1 MHAHQPL
8 PPALGA
14 DQAARRR
21 ATCSHAIKDRP
32 GQTRVG
38 ENTRVRTRSGER
50 AYLLLLL
57 LLLFFFIFFDQGNH
71 HAWPTSSISILEP
84 PTSAAP
90 QQARRSCGRRTCKSH
105 APPRLFTPD
114 ALLVSA
120 APPPIVVTR
129 RSVIFRTS
137 AWRGSRSSIA
147 PTDGVHA
154 NGCVGGNGRKN
165 LRQPSNRANAP
176 HPRAI
181 SKQAADVGAAHVT
194 SHVPPWE
201 FTREGSDGGG
211 AGNTIST
218 TTARCAPRFS
228 RTTKVPG
235 AKQQSTAVGRELDQG
250 GIQYHWYECCIPP

>member
-120 APPPIVVTR
+120 APPPHRRHTTVSDLSHISVERQPQFHCSHRRCSRQRLRWWQRPQKSPSALEPCKCSSSSRHQQASRRCGRRTR
-129 RSVIFRTS
+129 YIARTSVGVHPRGKRWWWSRKYDFNNDGALRASFFAHYKS
-137 AWRGSRSSIA
+137 AWRKTTI
-147 PTDGVHA
+147 
-154 NGCVGGNGRKN
+154 NGRW
-165 LRQPSNRANAP
+165 P
-176 HPRAI
+176 
-181 SKQAADVGAAHVT
+181 
-194 SHVPPWE
+194 
-201 FTREGSDGGG
+201 
-211 AGNTIST
+211 
-218 TTARCAPRFS
+218 
-228 RTTKVPG
+228 
-235 AKQQSTAVGRELDQG
+235 
-250 GIQYHWYECCIPP
+250 